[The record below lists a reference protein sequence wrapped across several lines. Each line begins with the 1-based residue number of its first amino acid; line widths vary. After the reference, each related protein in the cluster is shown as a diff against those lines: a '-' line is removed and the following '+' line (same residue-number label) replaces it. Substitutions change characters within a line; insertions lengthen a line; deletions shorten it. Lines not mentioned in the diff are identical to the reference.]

1 MIGAMSDIADSGP
14 RLRQMN
20 DALEQKARLAALQQ
34 LTELDEELEL
44 PRKPDPHS
52 NQSEVSVRPTI
63 DSELVQ

>member
-1 MIGAMSDIADSGP
+1 
-14 RLRQMN
+14 MN